1 MTNRHRHDPNRQRC
15 NGQTMKVLLSS
26 VTFAIMRNWISE
38 LISLRILDVL
48 ERLSVQQSSSNNP
61 SSPTTTTRIAKAPDA
76 FQGSPKELE
85 NFLSS
90 CVFYMDAYPD
100 SILRDEIARNQD
112 FDPKSIDELMDFI
125 IHLDNRLR
133 EREKE
138 RREIRF
144 SEQRY
149 LSRTSAFRPTPT
161 ASQGMQTTTSTQHFG
176 PGPLPNDE
184 KERRRSNNLCMY
196 CGNPGHTTD
205 ACPKKGKA
213 PARRL

>member
-1 MTNRHRHDPNRQRC
+1 MIIKNFRSISVDTGVIRTKKEMPDESCADCGKRVRQVTSFFRL
-15 NGQTMKVLLSS
+15 NQLL
-26 VTFAIMRNWISE
+26 T
-38 LISLRILDVL
+38 ILDIP
-48 ERLSVQQSSSNNP
+48 N
-61 SSPTTTTRIAKAPDA
+61 DA
-76 FQGSPKELE
+76 DLLVE
-85 NFLSS
+85 NTIYKL
-90 CVFYMDAYPD
+90 D

-125 IHLDNRLR
+125 IPLDNRLR

-149 LSRTSAFRPTPT
+149 LPRTSAFRPTPT

-205 ACPKKGKA
+205 ACPKKGKI